1 MILNKKY
8 GGVGEVKNSKGE
20 VKYRVGEAKS
30 SKSEVKHRI
39 SEEKHRCLWVTLG
52 CQKHLDK

>member
-1 MILNKKY
+1 M
-8 GGVGEVKNSKGE
+8 GVGEVKNSKGE

-30 SKSEVKHRI
+30 SKGEVKHRI

-52 CQKHLDK
+52 CQKHIDK

>member
-1 MILNKKY
+1 MAI
-8 GGVGEVKNSKGE
+8 GEVKRSKGE

-30 SKSEVKHRI
+30 SKGEVKNRI

-52 CQKHLDK
+52 CQKHPDK

>member
-1 MILNKKY
+1 MKNMDM
-8 GGVGEVKNSKGE
+8 GEVKNSKGE

-30 SKSEVKHRI
+30 SKGEVKHRI

-52 CQKHLDK
+52 CQKNIDK